1 MVGDGGFGRQEFA
14 AVGEAGF
21 VVLCG
26 EGEIE
31 GAGGIGSGEV
41 EGVNVFEGLL
51 GDVDDFV
58 GFGQDV
64 PDVEGLYFMALPT
77 RVTLH
82 NY

>member
-1 MVGDGGFGRQEFA
+1 MVGEGGFGREEFA

-51 GDVDDFV
+51 
-58 GFGQDV
+58 
-64 PDVEGLYFMALPT
+64 
-77 RVTLH
+77 
-82 NY
+82 